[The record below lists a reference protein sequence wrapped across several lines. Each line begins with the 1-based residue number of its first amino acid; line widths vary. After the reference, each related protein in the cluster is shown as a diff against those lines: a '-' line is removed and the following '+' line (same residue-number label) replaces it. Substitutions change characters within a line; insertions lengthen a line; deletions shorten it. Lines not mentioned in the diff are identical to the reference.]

1 MKRFAIALCATLGL
15 LAGGQSA
22 RADWGSLG
30 YGGYQPWWNIFAH
43 RPCLTPEEQ
52 RLQRFWH
59 DYYDAIRLGY
69 GTRDSVDW
77 ESYYKRDESKRQF
90 LQPIMLWSVP
100 NSALNGPPANL
111 SSGMM
116 MMPH

>member
-1 MKRFAIALCATLGL
+1 MKKFSSILCAFLGVCLTLQTAKAEGFPSGL
-15 LAGGQSA
+15 LATVVGVGAEVCVSN
-22 RADWGSLG
+22 D
-30 YGGYQPWWNIFAH
+30 
-43 RPCLTPEEQ
+43 EK
-52 RLQRFWH
+52 LQRFWH